1 MNQTYP
7 PIPWKAGGG
16 AALACLLLFGIPAR
30 RRKLRGLLGML
41 VLLGAFAGAAMGCG
55 GGGGASGGSGSSC
68 TPQTVVGT
76 TSGAY
81 IITVTATSGAI
92 SQTGTVALTVQ

>member
-1 MNQTYP
+1 
-7 PIPWKAGGG
+7 
-16 AALACLLLFGIPAR
+16 LLLFRIPAR

-55 GGGGASGGSGSSC
+55 GGGGASNGGGGSSC
-68 TPQTVVGT
+68 TPQTVAGT

-92 SQTGTVALTVQ
+92 TQTGTVALTVQ